1 MSRATTCQGTLV
13 GRAIKHTIAMQ
24 CACIKT
30 KTNTGAI
37 AADGVGHVGAI
48 NHEARKSS
56 YNCPMHM
63 MRLLLIIIIFSR
75 NMIKYNFFFFK
86 PIQN

>member
-13 GRAIKHTIAMQ
+13 DRAINHTIAMQ

-30 KTNTGAI
+30 VTHTGAI
-37 AADGVGHVGAI
+37 AADGVGHVGVMY
-48 NHEARKSS
+48 HEAEKSC
-56 YNCPMHM
+56 YNCPMRM
-63 MRLLLIIIIFSR
+63 MRLLSIIIIFSR
-75 NMIKYNFFFFK
+75 NMIKYHFFK